1 MTTAEIKTNQR
12 RRDIDLAEADMRQ
25 MLSAPTGR
33 RLLMRIVTLAGVY
46 RSTSASSDIGLAH
59 EAGRRDLGL
68 EILAAANR
76 ADPGAVIAAY
86 AERHETIQA
95 RLAEVQTI
103 TQQKEQ

>member
-1 MTTAEIKTNQR
+1 MTISDIKADQR

-25 MLSAPTGR
+25 MLSTPTGR
-33 RLLMRIVTLAGVY
+33 RILMRIVTMAGVY
-46 RSTSASSDIGLAH
+46 RPTSASSDIGLAH

-76 ADPGAVIAAY
+76 ADPKSVVTAY

-95 RLAEVQTI
+95 RLI
-103 TQQKEQ
+103 TQKEPQS

>member
-1 MTTAEIKTNQR
+1 MTISDIKADQR

-25 MLSAPTGR
+25 MLSTPTGR
-33 RLLMRIVTLAGVY
+33 RILMRIVTMAGVY

-95 RLAEVQTI
+95 RLAEVKTI